1 VTLKRWFH
9 RAVLSRRWLTFLIM
23 GMAFFVF
30 GAGTVNIFMLFVAN
44 ADYISS
50 YGWEALLEG
59 GAQQFV
65 ELVVS
70 GYLSMAAY
78 LTFKACEYRLV
89 RNLCDDVAQ
98 GPSDAHSEPHPP
110 TEGPDSRTPRRNSDS
125 PRSILPRI
133 CDVIAGRSGRHT
145 RH

>member
-1 VTLKRWFH
+1 MKRWFH

-23 GMAFFVF
+23 GLAFFAF

-44 ADYISS
+44 ADYISR

-70 GYLSMAAY
+70 GYLSIAAY

-89 RNLCDDVAQ
+89 RDLCDDVAQ
-98 GPSDAHSEPHPP
+98 DPRRRPAKHAPP
-110 TEGPDSRTPRRNSDS
+110 TE
-125 PRSILPRI
+125 
-133 CDVIAGRSGRHT
+133 V
-145 RH
+145 